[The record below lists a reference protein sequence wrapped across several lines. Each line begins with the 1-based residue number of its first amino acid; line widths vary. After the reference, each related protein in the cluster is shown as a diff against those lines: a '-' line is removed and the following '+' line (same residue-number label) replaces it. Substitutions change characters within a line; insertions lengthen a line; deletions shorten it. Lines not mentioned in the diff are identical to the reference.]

1 MPDDT
6 FCTVRLFCCNRI
18 ADCKTMQ
25 TAQLVDIFHKLLLA
39 KSGDKTQ
46 NKIWHKFYIRGIFAK
61 CTDFRPK
68 ITQLW
73 QKCSVIDKCNRF

>member
-18 ADCKTMQ
+18 VDWKTMQ

-46 NKIWHKFYIRGIFAK
+46 TKYGINFKYEAS
-61 CTDFRPK
+61 
-68 ITQLW
+68 L
-73 QKCSVIDKCNRF
+73 